1 MSVAAGLGPM
11 RGNSRPSAHF
21 TWTSPASH
29 TKLLRPT
36 QAIRSAGVCCPLMQA
51 QLQECSR
58 GIYNSAR
65 TTPSPASPWRLQRC
79 ILPPCAATK
88 AEGVPRAGQRRA
100 TEPRLSNA
108 ATDPRDADE
117 GPSSTRRQDQSTT
130 QPAGSSSTLMEE
142 GVAEDGFLDDDDD
155 ADDVKELAA
164 EEFEEGEDTGAD
176 NEGEYDE
183 GDEGA
188 DEDEDE
194 GEDDD
199 YAASFLEP
207 DDAPREVA
215 TGDTAWGEVVLRA
228 TQGVLAQP
236 AMKGLELYLF
246 RALPASRKV
255 DIRLDKLDDLYGSP
269 SIDDI
274 ERFQRSLFAALD
286 RDMGP
291 EAAGEISF
299 EVSSPG
305 AERLVRVPDELTRF
319 AELPL
324 QVEYRTSDGKDVS
337 SVLLLVGLDEAAGL
351 SSWHLANVRAN
362 ATVKGRALSKRQLAQ
377 VITVPLA
384 QISRVR
390 IHVNF

>member
-1 MSVAAGLGPM
+1 MCVAASLGSM

-21 TWTSPASH
+21 TWASPASH
-29 TKLLRPT
+29 TKFLRLT
-36 QAIRSAGVCCPLMQA
+36 QAIRTAGICCPLMQA

-58 GIYNSAR
+58 GIPISAL
-65 TTPSPASPWRLQRC
+65 TTPSPASPWRLQRSL
-79 ILPPCAATK
+79 LPPCAAAK
-88 AEGVPRAGQRRA
+88 AEGVPRGGQSRA
-100 TEPRLSNA
+100 TEPRLPDA
-108 ATDPRDADE
+108 VTDPRDADE
-117 GPSSTRRQDQSTT
+117 GLRSTRPQENFMP
-130 QPAGSSSTLMEE
+130 QPAGLAAAFMED
-142 GVAEDGFLDDDDD
+142 GMAEDGFLDDDDD
-155 ADDVKELAA
+155 ADDNIELAA
-164 EEFEEGEDTGAD
+164 EEFEEGDDAGAD
-176 NEGEYDE
+176 EGGEYDE
-183 GDEGA
+183 
-188 DEDEDE
+188 EDE

-215 TGDTAWGEVVLRA
+215 TGGTAWGEVVLRA
-228 TQGVLAQP
+228 AQGVLAQP

-305 AERLVRVPDELTRF
+305 AERLVRVPDELNRF

-351 SSWHLANVRAN
+351 SSWRLANVRAN

-377 VITVPLA
+377 LITVPLA
-384 QISRVR
+384 LISRVR